1 MSSFI
6 ATPDPT
12 HSQLDHDVPATIEQV
27 WWPDIDLQDARS
39 VLRLTGTVTNAR
51 LLESLQNAVYAI
63 NDELSQWAVL
73 QRDLEPID
81 LEDQR
86 LADLYRRAVYFTAK
100 AELSERYRDFD
111 TTAAGERRAEN
122 LDNSIDEA
130 RRVVRWAISD
140 ILGKPR
146 LTVEAL

>member
-12 HSQLDHDVPATIEQV
+12 HSQLDHVVPEAIAQT
-27 WWPDIDLQDARS
+27 WWPDIDLQDARG

-63 NDELSQWAVL
+63 NAELSQWAAL
-73 QRDLEPID
+73 QRDLEPVD

-86 LADLYRRAVYFTAK
+86 LMDLYRRAVYFTAK

-122 LDNSIDEA
+122 LDDSIDES
-130 RRVVRWAISD
+130 RRIVRWAISD
-140 ILGKPR
+140 ILDKPR